1 MSSDVIKH
9 MAAKILSAIK
19 EQNVEYYKDTAK
31 KEQLVRIILSKIDK
45 YSDKINSQNINKIAT
60 IITKEISQEYHPDKK
75 TKVSYPQKQ
84 SSDFFEPFN
93 NSMSSLQFERNNV
106 DTITKGRG
114 SMMSNRPVSS
124 LSSSSSSKMN
134 RQQSSTFRDNFMPIQ
149 NGYQQQH
156 QQNQNQNQYVDGTKE
171 DVSKNYEK
179 LLAERQTDFNG
190 INQRPET
197 PDFSLDG
204 SGKKKKEQN
213 NQQQYQQHS
222 QHSQHSQHNQ
232 HNKSQYQQPQY
243 QQPYQEYVAQ
253 QVAKKKQPLDPA
265 LKNSFLYNKYFK
277 DYKDVAVQ
285 PEIRVPKTIEEY
297 KNMLLEDRLKRIEQ
311 KKRIAEIKSTKLL
324 FTTSTSTSNQNIINS
339 TKNNLR
345 SMNFHT

>member
-1 MSSDVIKH
+1 MNIHYSELDDSPININYNPD
-9 MAAKILSAIK
+9 L
-19 EQNVEYYKDTAK
+19 NVDYNPDLNVDYNPDLNVNSVK
-31 KEQLVRIILSKIDK
+31 
-45 YSDKINSQNINKIAT
+45 KINT
-60 IITKEISQEYHPDKK
+60 PD
-75 TKVSYPQKQ
+75 
-84 SSDFFEPFN
+84 
-93 NSMSSLQFERNNV
+93 NSFTS
-106 DTITKGRG
+106 
-114 SMMSNRPVSS
+114 
-124 LSSSSSSKMN
+124 
-134 RQQSSTFRDNFMPIQ
+134 
-149 NGYQQQH
+149 
-156 QQNQNQNQYVDGTKE
+156 
-171 DVSKNYEK
+171 NYEK
-179 LLAERQTDFNG
+179 YWENPKKESNIQT
-190 INQRPET
+190 
-197 PDFSLDG
+197 
-204 SGKKKKEQN
+204 KKKKVSFDDILSNMNIVVNKQGVLQFMQPTQTLQEQIYPEQQYQPQYQ
-213 NQQQYQQHS
+213 QQQYQQ
-222 QHSQHSQHNQ
+222 QQYQPQ
-232 HNKSQYQQPQY
+232 YQQQYQQPQY